1 MRFAIRHEMTY
12 SYESPVRQSTQYV
25 RLSPRDTAR
34 QRVLGWKVET
44 ARPAMRTDDG
54 YGNVLHVL
62 TLDKPVAEIAIRAS
76 GSVETSPGDGPS
88 DFLGVP
94 LSPLLF
100 LRMTPLTR
108 PESKLAALA
117 ERFRSRA
124 TNAAGLRDLA
134 TAVHAGSPEGPSEGL
149 AHAFIGA
156 CRMLGVPARYVS
168 GYVYAPPG
176 GGEQVA
182 LHAWAEAF
190 SGERWWGFDIAHGM
204 PVGERHIKIAVG
216 ADYLDACPIRGV
228 RTGGGTET
236 LRAQAQVVAS
246 Q

>member
-108 PESKLAALA
+108 PESQLAQRRPGACFHRRLPHARRAGALCL
-117 ERFRSRA
+117 
-124 TNAAGLRDLA
+124 GLRVRA
-134 TAVHAGSPEGPSEGL
+134 S
-149 AHAFIGA
+149 
-156 CRMLGVPARYVS
+156 R
-168 GYVYAPPG
+168 
-176 GGEQVA
+176 
-182 LHAWAEAF
+182 
-190 SGERWWGFDIAHGM
+190 
-204 PVGERHIKIAVG
+204 
-216 ADYLDACPIRGV
+216 RG
-228 RTGGGTET
+228 
-236 LRAQAQVVAS
+236 
-246 Q
+246 